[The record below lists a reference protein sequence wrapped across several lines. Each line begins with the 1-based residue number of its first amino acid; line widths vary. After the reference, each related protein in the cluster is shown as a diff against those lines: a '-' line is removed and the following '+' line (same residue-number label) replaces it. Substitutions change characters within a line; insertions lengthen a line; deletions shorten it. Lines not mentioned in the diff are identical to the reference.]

1 MKFFFS
7 KTDSLYKIFKSLEK
21 IPPQRSV
28 EIFIDPEHALFDNE
42 RRWQQIKEIIDK
54 NQIYATFITK
64 NKKNRT
70 YLQSVWLN
78 VNYLKEKHIEKAL
91 NIFYLFFF
99 NIKRFHLHTYESKK
113 YLFALIFF
121 FEILLILWILW
132 FIISLIVPSANII
145 VQPSENTE
153 TIVYN
158 VRYYPNNDP
167 SSAVETRFLYVPFYT
182 WHIDYKH
189 ELTISTANSKY
200 ITNPSSGKIK
210 IYNKKDQEYNLV
222 RDTQFITADWLI
234 FRANKDFTLPAW
246 TQKNPSETVITVTA
260 DEYDKNWDLIWIR
273 WNINFKTQLLIKNLE
288 ESSLVRDIWAESIEN
303 FMWWQS
309 ESIWTVT
316 EKDIEQLRQKLTEQV
331 YDKKMQIVSNNFSIT
346 WWFILPFESI
356 TTTNFNDIQIQELS
370 WNDSSTIKW
379 FAYVTYNYLYVMR
392 EDLYK
397 VFMTYINERQ
407 SENNLVIKVSEDT
420 LQFLKDSNTT
430 SHTELKKSWKIYSIA
445 TQINVVQT
453 YDFEADPKQILQEI
467 KNKIPWMNINDARNF
482 ILSSYDEVWS
492 VKISVPLWYDS
503 IPVIKSRIKITYNQP
518 NT

>member
-1 MKFFFS
+1 MKFFFA

-21 IPPQRSV
+21 IPPHRSI
-28 EIFIDPEHALFDNE
+28 EIFIDPEHSLFDNE
-42 RRWQQIKEIIDK
+42 WRWQQIKEIIEK
-54 NQIYATFITK
+54 NEIDATFVTK

-78 VNYLKEKHIEKAL
+78 VNYLKEKNIEKAL

-99 NIKRFHLHTYESKK
+99 NIKKFHLHTYESKK

-121 FEILLILWILW
+121 FEILLILWILR

-145 VQPSENTE
+145 VQPSENSE

-158 VRYYPNNDP
+158 VRYYPQNDP

-200 ITNPSSGKIK
+200 ITNPSYGKIK
-210 IYNKKDQEYNLV
+210 VYNKKEQEYNLI
-222 RDTQFITADWLI
+222 RGTQFITSDWLI
-234 FRANKDFTLPAW
+234 FRANRDFILSAGTSR
-246 TQKNPSETVITVTA
+246 TPSETIITVTA
-260 DEYDKNWDLIWIR
+260 DEYDENWDLIWVR
-273 WNINFKTQLLIKNLE
+273 WNIPFKTQLIIKNLE
-288 ESSLVRDIWAESIEN
+288 ESSLAKDIRAESIEW
-303 FMWWQS
+303 FSWWQS

-316 EKDIEQLRQKLTEQV
+316 DKDIEQLKQKLTEQV
-331 YDKKMQIVSNNFSIT
+331 YDKKMQIVTNNFSIT

-370 WNDSSTIKW
+370 WDNSPTIKW
-379 FAYVTYNYLYVMR
+379 TAYVTYNYIYVMR
-392 EDLYK
+392 KDLYQ

-407 SENNLVIKVSEDT
+407 SENNLVIKIDQDT

-430 SHTELKKSWKIYSIA
+430 SATEIKKSWKVYSIA
-445 TQINVVQT
+445 TQVNIIET
-453 YDFEADPKQILQEI
+453 YDFEKDPKQILQEI
-467 KNKIPWMNINDARNF
+467 KNKIPWMKTNDARNF
-482 ILSSYDEVWS
+482 ILSSYDEIWS
-492 VKISVPLWYDS
+492 VKISVPLRYDS
-503 IPVIKSRIKITYNQP
+503 IPVIKSRIKISYKPTN
-518 NT
+518 